1 MRSPDRRETARHD
14 KGIYRVAKKRH
25 SAGDSEGCGV
35 FRAEEERRAVR
46 IRSGRKTG
54 GERRTPRR
62 KAARGRKPGRCNAER
77 HDATQ
82 RIMRRQHPA
91 CKNPSYGRSAN
102 GTKVCRREKSRSN
115 FQDGAGLPREE
126 EGRGGADA
134 QSGSSGNGTARQG
147 NISSCEKTTQCRR
160 QRRLRRIPGRGRAA
174 RCTNPI
180 RTENRRGAEN
190 ASPKSGAGQEAGKV
204 QCGAARCNATD
215 HETAASG
222 VQKSVIRTECEWDE
236 GLSEGKIAIEFHDG
250 AGLPGSREEEG
261 AVRRVLPT
269 L

>member
-1 MRSPDRRETARHD
+1 MGRRFVGGKNRDRISKTARGCREKKKGEGERMRSPDRRETARHD
-14 KGIYRVAKKRH
+14 KGIYRVAKK
-25 SAGDSEGCGV
+25 
-35 FRAEEERRAVR
+35 
-46 IRSGRKTG
+46 
-54 GERRTPRR
+54 
-62 KAARGRKPGRCNAER
+62 
-77 HDATQ
+77 
-82 RIMRRQHPA
+82 
-91 CKNPSYGRSAN
+91 
-102 GTKVCRREKSRSN
+102 
-115 FQDGAGLPREE
+115 
-126 EGRGGADA
+126 
-134 QSGSSGNGTARQG
+134 
-147 NISSCEKTTQCRR
+147 TTQCRR
-160 QRRLRRIPGRGRAA
+160 QRRLRRIPGRGGAA